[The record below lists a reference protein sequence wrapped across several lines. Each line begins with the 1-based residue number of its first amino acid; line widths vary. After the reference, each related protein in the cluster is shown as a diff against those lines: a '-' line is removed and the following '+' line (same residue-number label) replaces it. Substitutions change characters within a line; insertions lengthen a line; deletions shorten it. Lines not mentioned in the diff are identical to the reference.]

1 MYTKN
6 AAARST
12 WSECKQLNI
21 HLYVNIQMYIYLLT
35 FQSDMNII
43 LLPYKKAS
51 LHDLQ
56 KIVSLHY
63 TSKKFPIPSKP
74 DERG

>member
-1 MYTKN
+1 
-6 AAARST
+6 
-12 WSECKQLNI
+12 
-21 HLYVNIQMYIYLLT
+21 MYIYLLT

-63 TSKKFPIPSKP
+63 TFKKAMQRVGKLSKIP
-74 DERG
+74 DTL

>member
-1 MYTKN
+1 
-6 AAARST
+6 
-12 WSECKQLNI
+12 
-21 HLYVNIQMYIYLLT
+21 MYIYLLT

-56 KIVSLHY
+56 KIVPLHY
-63 TSKKFPIPSKP
+63 TFKKAMQRVGKLSKNSRYPLSQM
-74 DERG
+74 RGDKGLS